1 MHIPGK
7 SVSRVWWLVLMLA
20 TSRVYSV
27 TLHYAQLPVFMLSM
41 LKASSPCNIVPER
54 TCVWL
59 FSFDS
64 HDFLGPNQLTIAD
77 FSFRGSVW
85 KIQCI
90 GGFFIFWKFALVT
103 SAYEMFR
110 MCIAI
115 IMLCVKWVLYNFR
128 FKILI
133 SYWIYITILF
143 GSFVVSATVN
153 LNLVDKGGA
162 WLTLRDKEC
171 SMSE

>member
-1 MHIPGK
+1 M
-7 SVSRVWWLVLMLA
+7 
-20 TSRVYSV
+20 
-27 TLHYAQLPVFMLSM
+27 
-41 LKASSPCNIVPER
+41 
-54 TCVWL
+54 
-59 FSFDS
+59 
-64 HDFLGPNQLTIAD
+64 
-77 FSFRGSVW
+77 
-85 KIQCI
+85 
-90 GGFFIFWKFALVT
+90 FWKFALVT

-143 GSFVVSATVN
+143 GSLVVSVTVN

-162 WLTLRDKEC
+162 
-171 SMSE
+171 